1 MYKNSIMSHIANEL
15 NRLLIEKKMTAAEIA
30 RATGITSAQISR
42 WKSGIQIWVG
52 AEDLKN
58 LAAALTTGRG
68 ETYNKIH
75 ARLLHAHLLDECT
88 GPGAKYIYIEL
99 QGKPVPLVLRDSADA
114 NPILPPRL
122 QENLNTISKHISGD
136 RNVRE
141 LIESVANLCRG
152 KPIPQPES

>member
-1 MYKNSIMSHIANEL
+1 MSHIAIEL
-15 NRLLIEKKMTAAEIA
+15 NRLLIERKMTAADLA
-30 RATGITSAQISR
+30 RASKITNAQISR
-42 WKSGIQIWVG
+42 WKSGVQVWIG
-52 AEDLKN
+52 ADDLKN
-58 LAAALTTGRG
+58 LAAAFTNGRS
-68 ETYNKIH
+68 ETYNKTH

-99 QGKPVPLVLRDSADA
+99 QGKPVPMILKDSADA

-122 QENLNTISKHISGD
+122 QENLNTIAKHINDD
-136 RNVRE
+136 RNVRD